1 MPVPELRMNMPPL
14 RERRSYSEGPHLG
27 QVLGSYARHPPPL
40 HSSTL
45 GAPTAPPPSTP
56 VHSTKGVGSL
66 LSPRAAGLGALAG
79 SLGGIGPGFA
89 GGGPAGLTPGGYSGM
104 QLSAVCSDI
113 ARQLASWRHSPPA
126 EGPEDALGGGGGELS
141 PRGADA
147 RAAGGAGG
155 MGDDSL
161 DGSGHFGAHSGP
173 EQHPAPQRCGGGGG
187 VEGAASDGFVSP
199 PPMLGA
205 KHHEAAALFQ
215 GVASPPRLAEVSHHH
230 HHHHGSLAPDAAAAA
245 AAWWHK

>member
-1 MPVPELRMNMPPL
+1 MNLPLL

-45 GAPTAPPPSTP
+45 GARTATPPGPP
-56 VHSTKGVGSL
+56 VHSTTGVSSL
-66 LSPRAAGLGALAG
+66 LSPRAAGLSALAG
-79 SLGGIGPGFA
+79 SLGGIGPGCA
-89 GGGPAGLTPGGYSGM
+89 GGGGGGPAGFTPGGYSGM

-113 ARQLASWRHSPPA
+113 ARQLASWRHSPPP
-126 EGPEDALGGGGGELS
+126 EGPEDARSGGGGELS
-141 PRGADA
+141 PRGA
-147 RAAGGAGG
+147 AGGIGY
-155 MGDDSL
+155 DSL

-173 EQHPAPQRCGGGGG
+173 EQHPAPHSCGGGGG
-187 VEGAASDGFVSP
+187 GGEGAASDGFVSP

-205 KHHEAAALFQ
+205 KHHEATALFQ

-230 HHHHGSLAPDAAAAA
+230 HHHHHHGSLPPDAAAAA
-245 AAWWHK
+245 AGWWHK